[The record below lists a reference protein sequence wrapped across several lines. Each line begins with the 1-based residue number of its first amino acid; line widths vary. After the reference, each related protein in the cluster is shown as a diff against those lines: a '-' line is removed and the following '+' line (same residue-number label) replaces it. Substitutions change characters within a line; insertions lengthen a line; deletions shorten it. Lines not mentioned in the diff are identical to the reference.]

1 MRTIS
6 LCDNCIIMI
15 LPCAG
20 NLAPDISEVSAA
32 ATSVTI
38 MWTQPQFSREV
49 TSYTI
54 TVTPGTN
61 QNQNNCPS
69 FSEYDRTA
77 STQPGV
83 TTTMTADLEEFR
95 EYRVTVLATF
105 TSEFV
110 TNPTAESSSM
120 DFTTLSAGEF
130 AILVIAPVCT
140 LMSYS
145 TAPTMGPREVIT
157 THIASR
163 TVQVTW
169 NTIECV
175 HRNGL
180 ITDYEVQL
188 REDSSGDMVTDG
200 VVDFDARTY
209 MASGLR
215 PFTSYI
221 FQVAGVNVD
230 GTGVFTEIDFNT
242 AEDSTYVIVRS

>member
-1 MRTIS
+1 MYNKWYS
-6 LCDNCIIMI
+6 
-15 LPCAG
+15 PAHAG
-20 NLAPDISEVSAA
+20 NLAPVISEVSAA

-54 TVTPGTN
+54 TVTARDNTGPGRCSGFEEAN
-61 QNQNNCPS
+61 
-69 FSEYDRTA
+69 RTV
-77 STQPGV
+77 STQPGM
-83 TTTMTADLEEFR
+83 TTTMLAGLEEFR

-105 TSEFV
+105 SSEFV

-120 DFTTLSAGEF
+120 EFTTLGAGEF

-140 LMSYS
+140 LMSYP
-145 TAPTMGPREVIT
+145 TAPTMGPRDA
-157 THIASR
+157 IATQVTSR

-169 NTIECV
+169 DTIECI

-188 REDSSGDMVTDG
+188 REDDSGDMVTDG
-200 VVDFDARTY
+200 VVDFDDETY

-215 PFTSYI
+215 SFTRYI

-230 GTGVFTEIDFNT
+230 GTGVFTETDFNT
-242 AEDSTYVIVRS
+242 LEDSTYY